1 MNEKKT
7 QKKIIFSLF
16 NWRIFDV
23 VLNISV
29 RNIPIQK
36 YLCACKFR

>member
-1 MNEKKT
+1 MNEKT
-7 QKKIIFSLF
+7 KKKSFLLF

-23 VLNISV
+23 VFNISV